1 MDISLLC
8 YNSENKGFILLR
20 WFKKLFM
27 HMHTHMPSYSVTRL
41 PLACPF
47 VLLFYCPVS
56 PLRLV
61 TPAASAKA
69 EPIVPY
75 RVTQTELN

>member
-1 MDISLLC
+1 MVQ
-8 YNSENKGFILLR
+8 KF
-20 WFKKLFM
+20 FM
-27 HMHTHMPSYSVTRL
+27 HMHTHMPSYRVTRL
-41 PLACPF
+41 PPACPF
-47 VLLFYCPVS
+47 VLLLYCPGS

-61 TPAASAKA
+61 TPEASAKA

>member
-1 MDISLLC
+1 MVHKIT
-8 YNSENKGFILLR
+8 YAYA
-20 WFKKLFM
+20 
-27 HMHTHMPSYSVTRL
+27 HTYRVTRL

-47 VLLFYCPVS
+47 VLLFYCPGS

-61 TPAASAKA
+61 TPEASAEA
-69 EPIVPY
+69 EPIVPH